1 MNYPG
6 LNYSKNELSKVMK
19 TNYDD
24 LINFITDPVFQKLF
38 SEMMSLQPN
47 ERPMFVHKIWLD
59 DSELRRRGLKVPE
72 GILIQT
78 SAFGD
83 RRPTLFCVKK
93 FLPEKYHDSWENV
106 NWTFNN
112 DFEDD
117 EVPFDIENSWR
128 LPLAV
133 NVQNALLVNDI
144 DLQSIEDDH
153 DTYSQKLDGSDLL
166 KSQKQTAANPVQS

>member
-93 FLPEKYHDSWENV
+93 FLPEKYHDYGKMLIGPS
-106 NWTFNN
+106 TM
-112 DFEDD
+112 
-117 EVPFDIENSWR
+117 I
-128 LPLAV
+128 LKMTKYL
-133 NVQNALLVNDI
+133 
-144 DLQSIEDDH
+144 SI
-153 DTYSQKLDGSDLL
+153 
-166 KSQKQTAANPVQS
+166 